1 MREKQLC
8 YNNARCAERLFHD
21 RNRKGIIL
29 TDYITNVIENY
40 GLIAIF
46 IVIALEYACFPVPS
60 ELVLPLSGAVAAQGK
75 FNFWAVYL
83 LSIAAGLVGS
93 WLCYGIGRYGGVPI
107 LQKIERKFP
116 KFGGGIQI
124 AKGKFEKYSTLSV
137 GICRVVPLCRTYIS
151 FVAGLAQQNLL
162 TFTLASGLGISI
174 WNAILVGLGYLLS
187 ANWRLV
193 MVYYDKYKFLMLGAF
208 VLAVVAYIL
217 LKRYFGKKEAQ
228 ALAEVQEK
236 NEKWVE

>member
-1 MREKQLC
+1 M
-8 YNNARCAERLFHD
+8 
-21 RNRKGIIL
+21 

-75 FNFWAVYL
+75 FDFLAVYL

-93 WLCYGIGRYGGVPI
+93 YICYAIGRFGGVPI
-107 LQKIERKFP
+107 MQKIERRFP

-124 AKGKFEKYSTLSV
+124 AKAKFEKYSTLSV
-137 GICRVVPLCRTYIS
+137 GLCRVVPLCRTYIS

-162 TFTLASGLGISI
+162 GFTLASAAGIGV
-174 WNAILVGLGYLLS
+174 WNALLVGMGYVLS
-187 ANWRLV
+187 ANWRMV
-193 MVYYDKYKFLMLGAF
+193 MDYYDKYKFFMLGM
-208 VLAVVAYIL
+208 VVIGVAAYIL
-217 LKRYFGKKEAQ
+217 IKRYLNKKEAQ
-228 ALAEVQEK
+228 ALAELNKQK
-236 NEKWVE
+236 K

>member
-29 TDYITNVIENY
+29 TDYITNMIENY

-93 WLCYGIGRYGGVPI
+93 
-107 LQKIERKFP
+107 
-116 KFGGGIQI
+116 
-124 AKGKFEKYSTLSV
+124 
-137 GICRVVPLCRTYIS
+137 
-151 FVAGLAQQNLL
+151 
-162 TFTLASGLGISI
+162 
-174 WNAILVGLGYLLS
+174 
-187 ANWRLV
+187 
-193 MVYYDKYKFLMLGAF
+193 
-208 VLAVVAYIL
+208 
-217 LKRYFGKKEAQ
+217 
-228 ALAEVQEK
+228 
-236 NEKWVE
+236 